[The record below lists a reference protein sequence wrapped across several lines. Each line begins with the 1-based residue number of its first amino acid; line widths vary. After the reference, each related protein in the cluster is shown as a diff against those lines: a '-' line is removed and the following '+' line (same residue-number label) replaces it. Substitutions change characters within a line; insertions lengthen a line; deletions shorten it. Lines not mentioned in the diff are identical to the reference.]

1 MFAFRQPTFSYG
13 SGSVP
18 FTTAYVPQEMP
29 PLYLDPPVYPNG
41 LGHVSLAQLKK
52 ERHAKAFRDH
62 QDAMQT
68 HNRIRETREDLL
80 DTMGVGV
87 PNLYFKRINN
97 PEM

>member
-1 MFAFRQPTFSYG
+1 MFAYRQPTFSYG
-13 SGSVP
+13 SP
-18 FTTAYVPQEMP
+18 YTTAYVPQEMP

-52 ERHAKAFRDH
+52 ERHAKEFRDH

>member
-1 MFAFRQPTFSYG
+1 MFAYRQPTFSYG
-13 SGSVP
+13 SP
-18 FTTAYVPQEMP
+18 YTTAYVPQEMP
-29 PLYLDPPVYPNG
+29 PLYLDPPQRVNG
-41 LGHVSLAQLKK
+41 LGHISLEQLKK

-87 PNLYFKRINN
+87 PNIYKRINN
-97 PEM
+97 PKM